1 MNGKVKRLVADKGFG
16 FILGEDNQEYFF
28 HQTAVKNTQFAA
40 LQEGDE
46 VQFEETE
53 GAKGLRAEDV
63 YV

>member
-1 MNGKVKRLVADKGFG
+1 MNGKVKRLVTDKGFG
-16 FILGEDNQEYFF
+16 FILGEDNNEYFF
-28 HQTAVKNTQFAA
+28 HSSAVKNAKFES

-46 VQFEETE
+46 ITFEESE